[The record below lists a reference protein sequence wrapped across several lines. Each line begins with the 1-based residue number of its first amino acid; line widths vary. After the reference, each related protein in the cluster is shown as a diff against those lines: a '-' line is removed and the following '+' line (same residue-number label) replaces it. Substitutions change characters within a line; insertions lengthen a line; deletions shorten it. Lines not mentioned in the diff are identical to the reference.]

1 MSLGERIVVDNSKVG
16 KTMEDVNKKATT
28 QIEGIGNPCTKFW
41 FPLEISDGQ
50 RFLAGDCEDFTIYCT
65 KMP

>member
-1 MSLGERIVVDNSKVG
+1 MVSLGDKVFVDDLEVEKI
-16 KTMEDVNKKATT
+16 MEDIKKAIS
-28 QIEGIGNPCTKFW
+28 QIEGIRNPCTKIW
-41 FPLEISDGQ
+41 FSLKISDGQ